1 MAKFQQAM
9 QVSEGSEAVQ
19 SAATLNDGLAR
30 WAAQP
35 LSGCFP
41 DVLAHFL
48 LSCRSPNTR
57 SAYARDVCEFLSFA
71 ENSGFKVM
79 SVADISERHVL
90 LWKEALSQKHMK
102 FDDSKRRVA
111 QSSVARKLCT
121 LSSLLAFACK
131 RGLIEEN
138 PMALVR
144 RPKVRRQ
151 SHAAVLTEEEL
162 SQILRHSRERLSGL
176 AQSRGEDFEKSRREL
191 RRAETE
197 WCVLVLL
204 FTVGMRVSELCQL
217 KLKDLITEGDLL
229 RIRLMTKGARRHAP
243 LIHSESARVLLRFV
257 GLFRAG
263 ELPDTPVFV
272 AGRTSAGKI
281 LPLHRSTVFRMVR
294 DAALRAGI
302 NRPFSPHGCRATL
315 ATQLHLAEVPVVEIQ
330 TLLNHAQVTT
340 TQLYLHRIDD
350 LRESAAL
357 KLPWAQ
363 QPDSARLKD
372 E

>member
-1 MAKFQQAM
+1 MTPSQKSQQVLNA
-9 QVSEGSEAVQ
+9 SENAQLSSEPQ
-19 SAATLNDGLAR
+19 IDLAR

-35 LSGCFP
+35 LSGRFP

-48 LSCRSPNTR
+48 LSYRSMNTR
-57 SAYARDVCEFLSFA
+57 SAYARDVFEFLSFA
-71 ENSGFKVM
+71 EKSGFNVRT
-79 SVADISERHVL
+79 VADISERFVL
-90 LWKEALSQKHMK
+90 LWKESLAQKHMK

-111 QSSVARKLCT
+111 QASVARKLCT

-131 RGLIEEN
+131 RGLLEEN

-151 SHAAVLTEEEL
+151 SHAPVLTEDEL
-162 SQILRHSRERLSGL
+162 SQILRHSRERLNSFAHAGNE
-176 AQSRGEDFEKSRREL
+176 SVEKSRREL
-191 RRAETE
+191 LRAETE

-204 FTVGMRVSELCQL
+204 FTVGMRVSELCAL
-217 KLKDLITEGDLL
+217 KLKDLLTEGDLL
-229 RIRLMTKGARRHAP
+229 RMRLMTKGARRHAP
-243 LIHSESARVLLRFV
+243 LIHPDSAKVLSRFV
-257 GLFRAG
+257 SLYRAG
-263 ELPDTPVFV
+263 DSPDAPVFV

-294 DAALRAGI
+294 DAARSAGI
-302 NRPFSPHGCRATL
+302 DRPFSPHGCRATL

-350 LRESAAL
+350 LKESAAL
-357 KLPWAQ
+357 KLPWVQAE
-363 QPDSARLKD
+363 STRLKND
-372 E
+372 